1 MGKRR
6 VMRYENSASG
16 EDLPCKTVDVWYSV
30 LQCNSLINFH
40 VCMRGVLKL

>member
-16 EDLPCKTVDVWYSV
+16 EDLPEKIYLVKQSMSGILYYNV
-30 LQCNSLINFH
+30 IH
-40 VCMRGVLKL
+40 